1 MAAKSFGLEWE
12 RLRQEKG
19 WWHSFELPDGS
30 VREGVNTLKV
40 LKERL
45 TYMPIPRNLRGKR
58 VLDIG
63 AWDGWFTFEMER
75 RGAEVTAVDCVNVPQ
90 FHQMHAIY
98 KSRAD
103 YRLLDAYDITP
114 EILGQFDYVLFL
126 GVLYHLKHPLLGLE
140 RVCAVTR
147 DVAIVESY
155 ILPENQDPAAGPML
169 AFYES
174 AELEDRAD
182 NWCAP
187 NLACL
192 LSMCRAAGFARV
204 ELQRVHSFGACVACY
219 RKWLP
224 QQADGAAAE
233 VLGAV
238 HAWNGGINFDTRKD
252 EYVLARFRTSE
263 LDLRRSDVQPQV
275 GEYGVYP
282 TTVDRVAGDIWQVN
296 FKLPLGLT
304 SGWHEVT
311 VGVRG
316 GPHKG
321 SSRIALNVP
330 LPPAHP
336 KIEGLCDAKTWT
348 PGVLD
353 LTVGPDLSIW
363 CSGLP
368 ENADCLNIQ
377 VSVDGVA
384 CVLDVPASAAEVR
397 QINAKIP
404 PGARSGPAEVRV
416 RIGDQWSDPAYV
428 EITGA

>member
-12 RLRQEKG
+12 KLRQEKG

-30 VREGVNTLKV
+30 VFEGVNTLDV

-45 TYMPIPRNLRGKR
+45 TYMPIPQDLRGKR

-75 RGAEVTAVDCVNVPQ
+75 RGAEVTAVDCIDVPQ

-98 KSRAD
+98 GSRAG
-103 YRLLDAYDITP
+103 YRLLDAYDIAP
-114 EILGQFDYVLFL
+114 ETLGRFDYVLFL
-126 GVLYHLKHPLLGLE
+126 GVLYHLKHPLLALE
-140 RVCAVTR
+140 RICAVAG
-147 DVAIVESY
+147 DLAIVESY
-155 ILPENQDPAAGPML
+155 ILPENQDLDASPML

-174 AELEDRAD
+174 SELEDRPD

-204 ELQRVHSFGACVACY
+204 ELQKVHAFGACVACY

-224 QQADGAAAE
+224 PQPDKPAAE
-233 VLGAV
+233 ILGAV
-238 HAWNGGINFDTRKD
+238 HAWNGGINFNTHKD
-252 EYVLARFRTSE
+252 EYVLARFQTSE
-263 LDLRRSDVQPQV
+263 ESLGRGDVQPQV
-275 GEYGVYP
+275 GEYGAYP
-282 TTVDRVAGDIWQVN
+282 TTVDRVSGDIWQVN
-296 FKLPLGLT
+296 FKLPPGLPD
-304 SGWHEVT
+304 GWHDVT

-316 GPHKG
+316 GPRKG
-321 SSRIALNVP
+321 LSCIALNVP
-330 LPPAHP
+330 LPPARP
-336 KIEGLCDAKTWT
+336 KIQGLCDAKSWI

-353 LTVGPDLSIW
+353 LSAGPDLAIW

-368 ENADCLNIQ
+368 ENADCVNMQ
-377 VSVDGVA
+377 VLLDGVP
-384 CVLDVPASAAEVR
+384 CILDVPAGAAEVR
-397 QINAKIP
+397 QINAKVAQRTRN
-404 PGARSGPAEVRV
+404 GRAEVRV
-416 RIGDQWSDPAYV
+416 RIGGRISDPAYV